1 MQFHNVLPNVL
12 TIVFYVIVW
21 NLYFM
26 YLKNIFYIH
35 LMKLQFVH
43 LKCINFELTFINC
56 KYFINVLVFKLSL
69 S

>member
-1 MQFHNVLPNVL
+1 
-12 TIVFYVIVW
+12 
-21 NLYFM
+21 M

-35 LMKLQFVH
+35 LMKLQFVR